1 MHLPSKMLKHLIV
14 IFIFSLL
21 NVPSRDKVVDNV
33 AMMVVCLNIAPVL
46 I

>member
-1 MHLPSKMLKHLIV
+1 MHLASKKLKQLKV

-33 AMMVVCLNIAPVL
+33 AMMVVLNIAPVL